1 MESGKSIS
9 ARRWETGTSATQYFA
24 FVHPYMKR
32 AILLLLFFVFCCH
45 FCASAQN
52 AEEANPDLQL
62 DAEYFPPQDPLVKA
76 KLERWRDLKFGM
88 IIHWGIYSVPG
99 IVESWSI
106 CSEDVDWIPRD
117 STFDYNEYKKWY
129 WELSERF
136 NPTQFDP
143 NQWADVAQ
151 KAGMKY
157 VVFTTKHHDGFAL
170 FDTKYSDYSIAKGP
184 FKNNPKA
191 DVARY
196 VFEAFRSRNMMVGA
210 YFSKPDWHSQDY
222 WWSHF
227 ATPDRHVNYNIA
239 NHPQRWSDFKQ
250 FVYNQIDEVTR
261 NYGSIDILWLDGG
274 WVRAP
279 KEDIGMDAIAAMARR
294 NQPGLLIVDR
304 TVTGKYENY
313 CTPEKMVPEKQL
325 GYPWETCVP
334 LSKDWGYV
342 PHATFKP
349 ASQIINML
357 VEVVAKGG
365 SLLLGVGPTPEGL
378 IEPPVVERLY
388 EIGRW
393 LEKNGEAIYNTRP
406 LPHYNDGNVWFT
418 AKKDGKTTYAIVTA
432 DASNPLPAT
441 LTWHGN
447 LPEKGSMMY
456 ILDGSKT
463 IPLKYVVKVNDGQV
477 TVTLPKKI
485 AGSAQTIAIR
495 FTR

>member
-1 MESGKSIS
+1 
-9 ARRWETGTSATQYFA
+9 
-24 FVHPYMKR
+24 
-32 AILLLLFFVFCCH
+32 
-45 FCASAQN
+45 
-52 AEEANPDLQL
+52 
-62 DAEYFPPQDPLVKA
+62 
-76 KLERWRDLKFGM
+76 
-88 IIHWGIYSVPG
+88 
-99 IVESWSI
+99 
-106 CSEDVDWIPRD
+106 
-117 STFDYNEYKKWY
+117 
-129 WELSERF
+129 
-136 NPTQFDP
+136 
-143 NQWADVAQ
+143 
-151 KAGMKY
+151 MKY

-191 DVARY
+191 DAARY

-239 NHPQRWSDFKQ
+239 NHPQRWADFKQ

-313 CTPEKMVPEKQL
+313 RTPEKMVPEKQL

-342 PHATFKP
+342 PNATFKP

-365 SLLLGVGPTPEGL
+365 SLLLGVGPTPEGV
-378 IEPPVVERLY
+378 IEPPVVERLN

-393 LEKNGEAIYNTRP
+393 LDKNGEAIYNTRP

-418 AKKDGKTTYAIVTA
+418 AKKDENTTYAIVTA
-432 DASNPLPAT
+432 DASNPLSAT

-447 LPEKGSMMY
+447 LPEKGSKMY
-456 ILDGSKT
+456 ILDGSKM

-477 TVTLPKKI
+477 TVALPKKI
-485 AGSAQTIAIR
+485 AGSTQPIAIR